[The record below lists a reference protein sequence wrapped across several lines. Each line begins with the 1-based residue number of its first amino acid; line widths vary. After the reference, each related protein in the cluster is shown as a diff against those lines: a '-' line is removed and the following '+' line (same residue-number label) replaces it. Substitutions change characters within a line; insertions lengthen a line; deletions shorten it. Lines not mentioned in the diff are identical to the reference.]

1 MSCNTCVYLCF
12 YDVMCAAVIKFTE
25 ESLQKLHLK
34 SSGAKRVMRQKN
46 RGFVGVC
53 KQCTSPMLCQNI
65 FTQNEL

>member
-46 RGFVGVC
+46 SGFRWCLQAMYALSKYVHA
-53 KQCTSPMLCQNI
+53 K
-65 FTQNEL
+65 